1 MLYEMIGIV
10 RPGKLNEVKEIAK
23 SAGTIILNAGGVVRG
38 VTNWGVFQLPRPT
51 RKHQMTH
58 SSGHHFI
65 LRFDA
70 SSHAQHQLRRT
81 MSLDPRL
88 IRYTMVK
95 LGDSLA
101 DIADVPGSAP
111 WGSGLSA
118 VSSDP
123 VSYAGLTA
131 ARPNKF
137 GEMQIKQER
146 KEAEV
151 LKNLGTGFRRGQPTS
166 SSAQ

>member
-1 MLYEMIGIV
+1 M
-10 RPGKLNEVKEIAK
+10 
-23 SAGTIILNAGGVVRG
+23 RG

-70 SSHAQHQLRRT
+70 SAHAQHQLRRT

-95 LGDSLA
+95 LGHSLA

-111 WGSGLSA
+111 WGSGLFA
-118 VSSDP
+118 LPSDP
-123 VSYAGLTA
+123 VSYAGLNA
-131 ARPNKF
+131 ARKSRF
-137 GEMQIKQER
+137 QELNVR
-146 KEAEV
+146 DERNEAEI
-151 LKNLGTGFRRGQPTS
+151 LKNASSWRATTQRPQRESQS
-166 SSAQ
+166 SSSEAASS